1 MARSMSTLYSS
12 ARAFGKSVVGVPNG
26 NRSGAAAPAHYL
38 IRLPEATPKAEWC
51 SIKRG
56 FTMRVAFALLAVAL
70 AACGVHPQ
78 PAPPAPVAA
87 AAPAPAPAAPETVTV
102 RDPELQRENAL
113 VWVQLLER
121 SAQLGYTEGRLGVAT
136 TEVVRAMARLR
147 TLATRAEAASAMAE
161 AEVTLQQLRT
171 RAGQQAPPE
180 ARQAEAALQAGSA
193 AFDAENYG
201 GAVYLATQ
209 AKRAATAG
217 RGRLAENGGTTTRAG
232 ERAFAVPVP
241 VTTTS
246 RANLRASPGTA
257 SDLVVTVP
265 SGTPLTA
272 YAYAQ
277 DWIRVTMA
285 DGRSAWVHQDL
296 VRGVAPGGP

>member
-1 MARSMSTLYSS
+1 
-12 ARAFGKSVVGVPNG
+12 
-26 NRSGAAAPAHYL
+26 
-38 IRLPEATPKAEWC
+38 
-51 SIKRG
+51 
-56 FTMRVAFALLAVAL
+56 MRVAYVLFAVAL
-70 AACGVHPQ
+70 VACGAKPQ

-87 AAPAPAPAAPETVTV
+87 PPAAAPAPAAPETVTV
-102 RDPELQRENAL
+102 RDPDTERENARL
-113 VWVQLLER
+113 RVQLLER
-121 SAQLGYTEGRLGVAT
+121 SAQLADTERRLADAT

-161 AEVTLQQLRT
+161 AEVTLQQLRG

-180 ARQAEAALQAGSA
+180 ARQAETALRAGSA

-217 RGRLAENGGTTTRAG
+217 RGRLAESTGTTARAG

-241 VTTTS
+241 VATTS
-246 RANLRASPGTA
+246 RANLRAAPG
-257 SDLVVTVP
+257 SGSELVATVAAA
-265 SGTPLTA
+265 TPLTA
-272 YAYAQ
+272 YAYVQ
-277 DWIRVTMA
+277 DWLRVTTA

-296 VRGVAPGGP
+296 VRGAAPGGP